1 MRAQFRLYRKRAGV
15 WTSWIPHARVCGSL
29 CLCVCVCVCACV
41 CVCVCV
47 CVCLKTNQSDLY
59 FTVHKF
65 KKSNVQWNVLLRKEN
80 LFHISIR
87 RESKQLSP
95 AKKSR
100 RRCRFFIS
108 HLSKQ
113 KKTCRMT
120 RCFFKKTVQT

>member
-15 WTSWIPHARVCGSL
+15 WTPWIPHARL
-29 CLCVCVCVCACV
+29 
-41 CVCVCV
+41 CV

-80 LFHISIR
+80 LFHISIG

-113 KKTCRMT
+113 KKNMSHDSLLFQKNCSDILLE
-120 RCFFKKTVQT
+120 FSIKTNEFVWLLYHIF